1 MKKLLFAI
9 AMLTAL
15 SSCNEMGKCTDID
28 QSVMTMLFDVSDE
41 ELFAEIEDDL
51 NANFALFMKQTQF
64 ANLREC
70 QEVEMVLGTLSA
82 KDELKIRKATVGIT
96 QKGLSGQEKRNQAN
110 PAKVVQL
117 IKSSLTEYAELS
129 KSSTYNSSTNIL
141 QTTVKS
147 IVAVDESKPQ
157 TLVVFSDMVAN
168 NKIEGINFYRSI
180 PKDVGGTVRKLVD
193 SELLNQLESKISNG
207 LELNLIVVLKNEPNN
222 KVKKKEVKEFWSK
235 CFSHLGLEQV
245 QFIDNLSNNIVWN

>member
-41 ELFAEIEDDL
+41 QLFTEIEGDL
-51 NANFALFMKQTQF
+51 KANFAQFMKQTKF
-64 ANLREC
+64 ATIGEC
-70 QEVEMVLGTLSA
+70 EEAELVLGTLSA
-82 KDELKIRKATVGIT
+82 KDELEIRKATVGLT

-117 IKSSLTEYAELS
+117 IKSSLAEYAELS
-129 KSSTYNSSTNIL
+129 KLPTYNSSTNIL

-147 IVAVDESKPQ
+147 IVAVDESTQQ
-157 TLVVFSDMVAN
+157 TLVIFSDMVAN
-168 NKIEGINFYRSI
+168 NKIEGINFYRSV

-193 SELLNQLESKISNG
+193 SELLNQLESKVSNG
-207 LELNLIVVLKNEPNN
+207 LEVNLIVVLKNEPNN
-222 KVKKKEVKEFWSK
+222 KIKKKDVKEFWSK

-245 QFIDNLSNNIVWN
+245 QFIDNLSNNIEWN

>member
-1 MKKLLFAI
+1 MKKLFFAI

-15 SSCNEMGKCTDID
+15 SSCNEIGKCTDIN

-41 ELFAEIEDDL
+41 ELYAEIQEDI
-51 NANFALFMKQTQF
+51 NANFAVFMKQTQF
-64 ANLREC
+64 ASLGEC
-70 QEVEMVLGTLSA
+70 KEAEMVLGTLSA
-82 KDELKIRKATVGIT
+82 KDELKLRKATIGIT

-117 IKSSLTEYAELS
+117 IKGSLAEYAELS

-147 IVAVDESKPQ
+147 IVAVDESKQQ
-157 TLVVFSDMVAN
+157 TLVIFSDMVAN

-180 PKDVGGTVRKLVD
+180 PKDVGGTIRKLVD
-193 SELLNQLESKISNG
+193 SELLNQLESKVSNG
-207 LELNLIVVLKNEPNN
+207 LEVNLIIVLKNEPNN
-222 KVKKKEVKEFWSK
+222 KVKKKDVKEFWSNSY
-235 CFSHLGLEQV
+235 SHLGLEQV